1 MQILMELPDGTI
13 SQHVLEAIE
22 RAAIAEIRQYADGR
36 RANIARGAET
46 RGLAALLVDKYG
58 AGMAQAFVIAGI
70 ESTVRAET
78 DRLVREL
85 DPGFERHRDSRWAA
99 RPAGIA
105 IVPSSHNF
113 QKDTHHGK
121 T

>member
-1 MQILMELPDGTI
+1 MQILKDLPDGTI
-13 SQHVLEAIE
+13 WPHLLDAIE
-22 RAAIAEIRQYADGR
+22 RAVVSEIRQYADGR

-46 RGLAALLVDKYG
+46 HELAALLIDKYG
-58 AGMAQAFVIAGI
+58 AGMAQALAIAGI

-85 DPGFERHRDSRWAA
+85 DPEFERHQAARWAA

-105 IVPSSHNF
+105 TVPSSHNLE
-113 QKDTHHGK
+113 KGPHHGQ